1 MTRITLTGATVRR
14 GRSRYLVAIRARKAS
29 RATALHSYHLVLQGV
44 QPPLPAL
51 AASARARLPDSAFAY
66 VDSRGRRRLPIHDA
80 SHVRNALA
88 RFDQTAFEDD
98 VTRERA
104 RRRLLRA
111 AKKYG
116 IVPIG
121 FFDGQLRKER
131 LQTEL
136 KARARDIASLPRGS
150 VTFLLTDIEGS
161 TGLTQRLGDGYATVL
176 RDVRALIR
184 RSVRE
189 AGGHE
194 VDARADEF
202 FAAFRQPAR
211 ALEAAVGIQR
221 SLGKREWP
229 DAARVRVRIG
239 LHTGR
244 TTLTETGYVGVAVHT
259 AARVCSAGHGGQIL
273 LSSASRDALEGSQ
286 ADGLAFRTLGR
297 YALAGLPD
305 PEMLFQ
311 VHAADLRVKFP
322 RLRTTAVTARLTA
335 SRSR

>member
-1 MTRITLTGATVRR
+1 
-14 GRSRYLVAIRARKAS
+14 
-29 RATALHSYHLVLQGV
+29 
-44 QPPLPAL
+44 LPEL

-66 VDSRGRRRLPIHDA
+66 VDLQGRRRLPIHDK

-88 RFDQTAFEDD
+88 RFDQTAFADD
-98 VTRERA
+98 ATRERA
-104 RRRLLRA
+104 RQRLLRA

-131 LQTEL
+131 QQTEI
-136 KARARDIASLPRGS
+136 KARARDIAILPRGT

-184 RSVRE
+184 RSVRN

-202 FAAFRQPAR
+202 FAVFRQPAR
-211 ALEAAVGIQR
+211 ALDAAVAIQR
-221 SLGKREWP
+221 SLAKREWP
-229 DAARVRVRIG
+229 DAAGVCVRIG
-239 LHTGR
+239 IHTGR
-244 TTLTETGYVGVAVHT
+244 TTLTETGYVGNAVHT

-273 LSSASRDALEGSQ
+273 LSSASRDALEGTEI
-286 ADGLAFRTLGR
+286 AGIVFRTLGR

-305 PEMLFQ
+305 PETLFQ
-311 VHAADLRVKFP
+311 VQAVDLRAKFP
-322 RLRTTAVTARLTA
+322 KLRTTAVAARLTA

>member
-1 MTRITLTGATVRR
+1 MP
-14 GRSRYLVAIRARKAS
+14 
-29 RATALHSYHLVLQGV
+29 Q
-44 QPPLPAL
+44 L

-66 VDSRGRRRLPIHDA
+66 VDAQGRRRLPIHDA

-88 RFDQTAFEDD
+88 RFDQTAFADD

-104 RRRLLRA
+104 RQRLLRA

-131 LQTEL
+131 QQTEL
-136 KARARDIASLPRGS
+136 TAHARDIAKLPRGT

-161 TGLTQRLGDGYATVL
+161 TALTQRLGDGYATVL

-184 RSVRE
+184 RSVRQ

-202 FAAFRQPAR
+202 FAVFRRPAE
-211 ALEAAVGIQR
+211 AVDAAVAIQR
-221 SLGKREWP
+221 SLGKRDWP
-229 DAARVRVRIG
+229 AAAEVCVRIG
-239 LHTGR
+239 IHTGR
-244 TTLTETGYVGVAVHT
+244 TTLTDSGYVGVAVNT

-273 LSSASRDALEGSQ
+273 ISSASRDALEGTQ
-286 ADGLAFRTLGR
+286 AAGMTLRALGR

-305 PEMLFQ
+305 PEALFQ
-311 VHAADLRVKFP
+311 IHAADLRARFP
-322 RLRTTAVTARLTA
+322 RLRTAAVPGRHAA
-335 SRSR
+335 SLPR